1 MSKEESKKESRKES
15 KLELEDFSRGIH
27 RIRSLLGYVQA
38 ALDRAAFRGERAT
51 SSVLSIEAAQ
61 LDGIA
66 AQLREVISLMRG
78 VKDER
83 EKPEE
88 REQKGEE
95 NGSD

>member
-15 KLELEDFSRGIH
+15 KLELEDFSRAIH

-51 SSVLSIEAAQ
+51 SSVLSGEAAH

-66 AQLREVISLMRG
+66 TQLREVIALMRG

-83 EKPEE
+83 EKPREAHEE
-88 REQKGEE
+88 
-95 NGSD
+95 